1 MPPDHISDDGL
12 VAELGR
18 RIALHRIARDRTQAD
33 FAAEAGVAR
42 STVQRIEGGQSIQLS
57 SFVKMLRVLDRLDGL
72 DAVLAPEIRSPITEL
87 ERQRARRRRVRRP
100 DRRGQGAEPEG
111 PAGVPWTWGDDER
124 DG

>member
-1 MPPDHISDDGL
+1 MPIDHISDDGV

-57 SFVKMLRVLDRLDGL
+57 SFVKMLRVLDRLDAV
-72 DAVLAPEIRSPITEL
+72 DAVLAPEIHSPITEL
-87 ERQRARRRRVRRP
+87 ERQRSRRRRARRP
-100 DRRGQGAEPEG
+100 DRRGQGAEPERRD
-111 PAGVPWTWGDDER
+111 GVSWTWGDEER